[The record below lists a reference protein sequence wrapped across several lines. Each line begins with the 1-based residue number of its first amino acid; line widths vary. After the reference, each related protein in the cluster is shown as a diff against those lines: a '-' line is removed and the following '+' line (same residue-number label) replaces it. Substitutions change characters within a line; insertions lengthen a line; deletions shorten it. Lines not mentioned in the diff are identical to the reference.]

1 MSFCEFGY
9 SADIHNSVYQRSS
22 N

>member
-1 MSFCEFGY
+1 MSFCESGY